1 MNWVLAGLLGALGAG
16 LHDAY
21 ELSVVLR
28 ARRNDVP
35 DEWKQGPFLVATML
49 RLLSGAI
56 LAGVLGALD
65 EVGPIGATLVGVL
78 APLGVQR
85 FAAWSDIGM
94 GRN

>member
-1 MNWVLAGLLGALGAG
+1 MNWVFAGLLGAFGAG

-28 ARRNDVP
+28 ARRNDIP
-35 DEWKQGPFLVATML
+35 DEWKRAAFIVASLL
-49 RLLSGAI
+49 RVLSGAV

-65 EVGPIGATLVGVL
+65 EVGPIGALFVGVL

-85 FAAWSDIGM
+85 FAAWSDVGM